1 MKHRHEETMKQK
13 IIEKFDWTAKIF
25 HTIDLPQYGEAVY
38 KVNKTLSVNAL
49 ERNFGWQE
57 ANETQHKWHPKE
69 NPSSSY
75 PICKSHIETQDH
87 ARKCKYL
94 ASKAAQ
100 KQEIDKLE
108 KWRWKQKFHRCTIGS
123 IFRNM
128 RFWMDDKK
136 TAEVITANKPA
147 LISQQT
153 RRLTDDAVSDQTTI
167 GWKHFSCGR
176 ISSKWQREF
185 DSHHNE
191 RSTADP
197 RARMKPMPT
206 LIRKLWDLRQAH
218 WRNRNAMNHSKTPE
232 EREQIIRKRLCQ
244 QITRAHAAQH
254 STVTLTA

>member
-1 MKHRHEETMKQK
+1 MKYRHEETIKQK

-38 KVNKTLSVNAL
+38 KVNKTLSVNVL

-87 ARKCKYL
+87 ARKCKHL

-108 KWRWKQKFHRCTIGS
+108 KWHWKQKFHRCTIGS

-136 TAEVITANKPA
+136 TSEVITANKPA

-153 RRLTDDAVSDQTTI
+153 HR
-167 GWKHFSCGR
+167 
-176 ISSKWQREF
+176 
-185 DSHHNE
+185 
-191 RSTADP
+191 
-197 RARMKPMPT
+197 
-206 LIRKLWDLRQAH
+206 
-218 WRNRNAMNHSKTPE
+218 
-232 EREQIIRKRLCQ
+232 
-244 QITRAHAAQH
+244 
-254 STVTLTA
+254 